1 MVQGTSLSARLMMN
15 VEVEVEWSHESMQV
29 QGKRDLNEVPK
40 VKILCV
46 ALAS

>member
-15 VEVEVEWSHESMQV
+15 VEVEGSHESMQV